1 MIVPRRNITR
11 KGFKEA
17 NLLDQ
22 LEPGQEAAP
31 DLSALGAAGHRS
43 RLRARLLKAG
53 PESLADHEVLEMV
66 LFLAL
71 PRRDTKPIA
80 RALIAQFGSY
90 AQAIAAPLPELLRV
104 EGLGEA
110 GAAALKIVQAA
121 SLRLIRAEVL
131 YRPVLSNWDRLIEYL
146 TAVLAREKTEQ
157 VRVLYLDNRNR
168 LLADEVE
175 SRGTIN
181 HTPIYPRE
189 LVKRA
194 LEFHA
199 TAIIL
204 VHNHPSGD
212 PSPSQEDIAM
222 TQEIKQAAH
231 ALSIVLHDHVIIGNG
246 KWVSLKR
253 LGLL

>member
-1 MIVPRRNITR
+1 MA
-11 KGFKEA
+11 E
-17 NLLDQ
+17 D
-22 LEPGQEAAP
+22 AP
-31 DLSALGAAGHRS
+31 DIAVEEYPPEIQGAEGHRS

-53 PESLADHEVLEMV
+53 PDSLADHEVLEMM

-80 RALIAQFGSY
+80 RALVARFGSY
-90 AQAIAAPLPELLRV
+90 AQAIAAPVAELLTI
-104 EGLGEA
+104 EGLGES

-121 SLRLIRAEVL
+121 ALRLVKSEVI
-131 YRPVLSNWDRLIEYL
+131 YRPVLNHWDRLIEYL
-146 TAVLAREKTEQ
+146 TAVLSRERIEQ
-157 VRVLYLDNRNR
+157 TRVLFLDHRNR
-168 LLADEVE
+168 LIADEVQ
-175 SRGTIN
+175 SSGTVN
-181 HTPIYPRE
+181 HTPVYPRE

-194 LEFHA
+194 LEHHA

-212 PSPSQEDIAM
+212 PTPSQEDIAM
-222 TQEIKQAAH
+222 TREIKQAAST
-231 ALSIVLHDHVIIGNG
+231 LSIVLHDHVIIGNG

>member
-1 MIVPRRNITR
+1 MKNSSSTR
-11 KGFKEA
+11 KTRIE
-17 NLLDQ
+17 Q
-22 LEPGQEAAP
+22 P
-31 DLSALGAAGHRS
+31 DLITGESRDDGSTAIAEVHGAAGHRA

-53 PESLADHEVLEMV
+53 PDSLADHEVLEMM

-80 RALIAQFGSY
+80 RALVQRFGSY
-90 AQAIAAPLPELLRV
+90 AQAIAAPVDELRTV
-104 EGLGEA
+104 EGLGDA

-121 SLRLIRAEVL
+121 AIRLVKAEIV
-131 YRPVLSNWDRLIEYL
+131 YRPILNHWDRLIEYL
-146 TAVLAREKTEQ
+146 TAVLSRERVEQ
-157 VRVLYLDNRNR
+157 ARVLFLDQRNR
-168 LLADEVE
+168 LIADEVQAQ
-175 SRGTIN
+175 GTVN

-189 LVKRA
+189 LVRRA
-194 LEFHA
+194 LDHHA

-212 PSPSQEDIAM
+212 PTPSQEDVAM
-222 TQEIKQAAH
+222 TREIKQAAL
-231 ALSIVLHDHVIIGNG
+231 ALSIILHDHVIIGNG

>member
-1 MIVPRRNITR
+1 M
-11 KGFKEA
+11 
-17 NLLDQ
+17 LLS
-22 LEPGQEAAP
+22 PAADEIDTP
-31 DLSALGAAGHRS
+31 EVHGAAGHRS

-53 PESLADHEVLEMV
+53 PDSLADHEVLEMM

-80 RALIAQFGSY
+80 RALVTKFGSY
-90 AQAIAAPLPELLRV
+90 AQAIAAPIAELLAV

-121 SLRLIRAEVL
+121 ALRLVRAEVI
-131 YRPVLSNWDRLIEYL
+131 YRPILNHWDRLIEYL
-146 TAVLAREKTEQ
+146 TAVLARERVEQ
-157 VRVLYLDNRNR
+157 ARVLFLDHRNR
-168 LLADEVE
+168 LIADEVQ
-175 SRGTIN
+175 SQGTIN
-181 HTPIYPRE
+181 HTPVYPRE
-189 LVKRA
+189 LLKRA
-194 LEFHA
+194 LDHHA

-212 PSPSQEDIAM
+212 PTPSQEDIAM
-222 TQEIKQAAH
+222 TREIKQAAA

>member
-1 MIVPRRNITR
+1 MSKRLNTLRLSSDELP
-11 KGFKEA
+11 
-17 NLLDQ
+17 LDGVA
-22 LEPGQEAAP
+22 PGGADP
-31 DLSALGAAGHRS
+31 DDPAIHGAAGHRA
-43 RLRARLLKAG
+43 RLRTRLLKAG
-53 PESLADHEVLEMV
+53 PESLADHEVLEMM

-80 RALIAQFGSY
+80 RALVARFGSY
-90 AQAIAAPLPELLRV
+90 AQAIAAPVAELLAI
-104 EGLGEA
+104 EGLGES

-121 SLRLIRAEVL
+121 ALRLVRAEVI
-131 YRPVLSNWDRLIEYL
+131 YRPVLNHWDRLIEYL
-146 TAVLAREKTEQ
+146 TAVLARERVEQ
-157 VRVLYLDNRNR
+157 ARVLFLDHRNR
-168 LLADEVE
+168 LIADEVQ
-175 SRGTIN
+175 SQGTVN

-194 LEFHA
+194 LEHHA

-212 PSPSQEDIAM
+212 PTPSQEDIAM
-222 TQEIKQAAH
+222 TREIKQAATTL
-231 ALSIVLHDHVIIGNG
+231 AIVLHDHVIIGNG

>member
-1 MIVPRRNITR
+1 MA
-11 KGFKEA
+11 E
-17 NLLDQ
+17 D
-22 LEPGQEAAP
+22 AP
-31 DLSALGAAGHRS
+31 DIAVEEYPAEIHGAEGHRS

-53 PESLADHEVLEMV
+53 PDSLADHEVLEMM

-80 RALIAQFGSY
+80 RALVARFGSY
-90 AQAIAAPLPELLRV
+90 AQAIAAPVAELLTI
-104 EGLGEA
+104 EGLGES

-121 SLRLIRAEVL
+121 ALRLVKAEVI
-131 YRPVLSNWDRLIEYL
+131 YRPVLSHWDRLIEYL
-146 TAVLAREKTEQ
+146 TAVLSRERIEQ
-157 VRVLYLDNRNR
+157 TRVLFLDHRNR
-168 LLADEVE
+168 LIADEVQ
-175 SRGTIN
+175 SSGTVN
-181 HTPIYPRE
+181 HTPVYPRE

-194 LEFHA
+194 LEHHA

-212 PSPSQEDIAM
+212 PTPSQEDIAM
-222 TQEIKQAAH
+222 TREIKQAAST
-231 ALSIVLHDHVIIGNG
+231 LSIVLHDHVIIGNG

>member
-1 MIVPRRNITR
+1 MVSKRQNTH
-11 KGFKEA
+11 G
-17 NLLDQ
+17 LS
-22 LEPGQEAAP
+22 EPVLPFAAP
-31 DLSALGAAGHRS
+31 ADECETSDAHGAAGHRA

-53 PESLADHEVLEMV
+53 PDSLADHEVLEMM

-80 RALIAQFGSY
+80 RALVARFGSY
-90 AQAIAAPLPELLRV
+90 AQAIAAPVADLLAV
-104 EGLGEA
+104 EGLGES

-121 SLRLIRAEVL
+121 ALRLVKAEVI
-131 YRPVLSNWDRLIEYL
+131 YRPILNHWDRLIEYL
-146 TAVLAREKTEQ
+146 TAVLARERVEQ
-157 VRVLYLDNRNR
+157 ARVLFLDHRNR
-168 LLADEVE
+168 LIADEVQ
-175 SRGTIN
+175 SQGTIN

-194 LEFHA
+194 LEHHA

-212 PSPSQEDIAM
+212 PTPSQTDIAM
-222 TQEIKQAAH
+222 TREIKQAATT
-231 ALSIVLHDHVIIGNG
+231 LSIVLHDHVIIGNG